1 MPRVRRA
8 ESVALAL
15 DLCANNIQDHARSN
29 GLPWAVC
36 KGLDTFSPIGRFVAC
51 SEIPDAHN
59 VCLKLEV
66 CTVTYDRSS
75 PTVDES

>member
-1 MPRVRRA
+1 MQRVRRA

-15 DLCANNIQDHARSN
+15 DLCAKNVQDHARSN

-36 KGLDTFSPIGRFVAC
+36 KGLDTFSPIGRFVAR
-51 SEIPDAHN
+51 SEVTDPQN

-75 PTVDES
+75 PIVDKS